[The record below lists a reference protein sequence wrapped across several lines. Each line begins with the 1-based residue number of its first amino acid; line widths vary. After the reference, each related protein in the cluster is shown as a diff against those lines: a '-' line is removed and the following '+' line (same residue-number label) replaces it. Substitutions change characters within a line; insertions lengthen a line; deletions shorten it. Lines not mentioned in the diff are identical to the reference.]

1 MRNSAQWNN
10 RTGGGEREKERQN
23 MCGISSDRNI
33 QKNREKRQERRDERK
48 DDINKKRH
56 ATVSVLEKE
65 EREKR

>member
-1 MRNSAQWNN
+1 
-10 RTGGGEREKERQN
+10 

-56 ATVSVLEKE
+56 AIVSVLEKE